1 MKAESRKSIET
12 HILASFSTYVSR
24 RSKRLADWTSCRLDL
39 GHPSRRSWTWKACLL
54 NLASSADRL
63 SRLEPRRHRSKC
75 SKTHTWASHDTEAR
89 RHISSTGQAM
99 LMVDNA
105 RHSKNYLVPLGD
117 KNACLKAMVSGVR
130 LSDLEVNESYIDLE
144 ISFTSSC

>member
-1 MKAESRKSIET
+1 
-12 HILASFSTYVSR
+12 
-24 RSKRLADWTSCRLDL
+24 
-39 GHPSRRSWTWKACLL
+39 
-54 NLASSADRL
+54 
-63 SRLEPRRHRSKC
+63 
-75 SKTHTWASHDTEAR
+75 
-89 RHISSTGQAM
+89 M

-105 RHSKNYLVPLGD
+105 RRSKIYLVQLGN